1 MQVVT
6 FLKVPFTHIG
16 KKTKQKK
23 VEKKPCSLWLT
34 ANYTWDHIFLIY
46 LPRWHVCSSLVGWNR
61 GPAMLSI
68 FHLLLPD
75 VWAQSS
81 QKQNN
86 KESKHQEAMEETQIK
101 PGSNFIDIFSL
112 QLGKWD
118 CQKETAPQLSWVSVC
133 EGDRKRGPWLKIA
146 KLIA

>member
-6 FLKVPFTHIG
+6 FLNVPFTHKG
-16 KKTKQKK
+16 EKNKKRKK
-23 VEKKPCSLWLT
+23 KSPAVCGLLQTILETTFPW
-34 ANYTWDHIFLIY
+34 YTFLDGMFA
-46 LPRWHVCSSLVGWNR
+46 GWNR

-118 CQKETAPQLSWVSVC
+118 CQKQTAPQLSWVSVC
-133 EGDRKRGPWLKIA
+133 EGGRKRGSWLKIA
-146 KLIA
+146 KLLA